1 LDLKELL
8 ASKGRQKIIEILAKY
23 REMNV
28 MHLVNNKVGGRYND
42 VNRNLII
49 MEKEGIIINEYRKQV
64 RRAKIRIIKLNME
77 NFRAQKL
84 LKALKILDDSDT
96 STFPQKVIL

>member
-1 LDLKELL
+1 
-8 ASKGRQKIIEILAKY
+8 
-23 REMNV
+23 MNV